1 MPAHEQ
7 TRDVPYAA
15 DDMFALVA
23 GIERYPE
30 FLPWC
35 GGARIR
41 RRDTLDGKEVLIADL
56 LISYKL
62 FRERFTS
69 KVTLDPAKRLIDVAY
84 VEGPFRHLHNK
95 WQFEPLADGGTR
107 IHFFIDFEF
116 RSQMLQKMMNAV
128 FAKAFGRLMQAFVDR
143 ADELHGRRASSVFG
157 PPVTSAD

>member
-7 TRDVPYAA
+7 TRDVPHAA

-23 GIERYPE
+23 GIEHYPE

-41 RRDTLDGKEVLIADL
+41 RRDTLDGKEVLLADL
-56 LISYKL
+56 IVSYKL

-69 KVTLDPAKRLIDVAY
+69 KVTLDRTARLIDVAY

-95 WQFEPLADGGTR
+95 WQFEPLAGGGTR

-116 RSQMLQKMMNAV
+116 RSKTLQKMMNAV

-143 ADELHGRRASSVFG
+143 ADTLHGARAAPVFGAPVSSVE
-157 PPVTSAD
+157 